1 MALTVTSTLVLNRIP
16 LEPPSIN
23 PVPVAEKRVLWS
35 VMIPVYNCAHYL
47 KETLISVLMQ
57 DMGPAQMQIEV
68 IDDAS
73 TDGDIASLV
82 AEIGGGR
89 ISYFRQP
96 FNVGSLRNF
105 ETCLNRSRGQL
116 IHLLHGDDK
125 VYNGYYKAIA
135 SLFDSYPESGA
146 AFCRHNHLNENG
158 HLISP
163 TDEEASEDSILSNW
177 LMRLATAQ
185 RIQYCSIT
193 VKREV
198 YEQLGGFY
206 GVTYGED
213 WEMWTRI
220 AHKYPIAYTPK
231 VLAAYR
237 LHSTSISTQSLQTG
251 QNLRDLQWVIETIQ
265 QYLPV
270 HKRYEIKRNSLKKYA
285 HSYLGRANYEWVK
298 SRNKQIVYA
307 QIKGCLHMH
316 QDILL
321 YLKAAYLYS
330 RLLLNY

>member
-1 MALTVTSTLVLNRIP
+1 
-16 LEPPSIN
+16 
-23 PVPVAEKRVLWS
+23 
-35 VMIPVYNCAHYL
+35 MIPVYNCAHYL
-47 KETLISVLMQ
+47 KETLTSVLMQ
-57 DMGPAQMQIEV
+57 DMGPSQMQIEV

-82 AEIGGGR
+82 AEIGQGR
-89 ISYFRQP
+89 ITYFRQP
-96 FNVGSLRNF
+96 HNVGSLRNF

-125 VYNGYYKAIA
+125 VYNGYYNAIA
-135 SLFDSYPESGA
+135 SLFDSYPEIGA
-146 AFCRHNHLNENG
+146 AFCRHNHLDENG
-158 HLISP
+158 HLIKP
-163 TDEEASEDSILSNW
+163 TDEEASNNGILSNW
-177 LMRLATAQ
+177 LMRLAIAQ

-220 AHKYPIAYTPK
+220 AHKYPIAYTPN

-251 QNLRDLQWVIETIQ
+251 QNLRDLLWVIETIQ
-265 QYLPV
+265 QYLPESE
-270 HKRYEIKRNSLKKYA
+270 RYEVKRNSLKKYA
-285 HSYLGRANYEWVK
+285 HSYLGRANHEWVK
-298 SRNKQIVYA
+298 SRDKQIVYA
-307 QIKGCLHMH
+307 QIKGCLHLH
-316 QDILL
+316 QDMLL